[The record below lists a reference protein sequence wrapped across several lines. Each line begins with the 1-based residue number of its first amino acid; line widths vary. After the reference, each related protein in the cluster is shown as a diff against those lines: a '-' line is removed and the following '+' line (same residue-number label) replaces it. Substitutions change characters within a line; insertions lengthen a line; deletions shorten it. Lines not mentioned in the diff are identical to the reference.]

1 MSYDKK
7 QIPESMMQQVRNYAM
22 CIVGS
27 APDFR
32 HFAINMVDYLGTEYV
47 SCCKDLYM
55 ELSLVIFTQDHRMD
69 DYNVVAN
76 IADWEIL
83 EWYERFKR
91 EQEERE
97 QHPDESDIK
106 ENIDELQHLVK
117 EFRDSSRFQE
127 MLDYVGRARH
137 MAPYNAMLVQMQMPG
152 SKFAF
157 TGKGW

>member
-27 APDFR
+27 APVFR

-91 EQEERE
+91 EQEE
-97 QHPDESDIK
+97 
-106 ENIDELQHLVK
+106 
-117 EFRDSSRFQE
+117 
-127 MLDYVGRARH
+127 
-137 MAPYNAMLVQMQMPG
+137 
-152 SKFAF
+152 
-157 TGKGW
+157 

>member
-7 QIPESMMQQVRNYAM
+7 QIPESMMQQVRNY
-22 CIVGS
+22 
-27 APDFR
+27 
-32 HFAINMVDYLGTEYV
+32 AINMVDYLGTEYV

-97 QHPDESDIK
+97 QHPDESDLK
-106 ENIDELQHLVK
+106 ENIDELQPARK
-117 EFRDSSRFQE
+117 SSR
-127 MLDYVGRARH
+127 VPPPPPP
-137 MAPYNAMLVQMQMPG
+137 APSPR
-152 SKFAF
+152 S
-157 TGKGW
+157 